1 MTDQS
6 ASTTST
12 TSTSGPSGYN
22 AAEITDLA
30 ALGAK
35 VEDTIESLEQY
46 IKDHDIFQQWNDA
59 LDTIREETGFDYGY
73 YDSPYYHE
81 ALFGWN
87 LSLTPHGIEFDTID
101 RDRDHLIFF
110 IPFTFLSPE
119 TRPQC
124 IADLRTK
131 YAALAE
137 RQGTAKRAEQEKARD
152 DAERA
157 LAKAQANLAALDQ
170 S

>member
-1 MTDQS
+1 MTDLS
-6 ASTTST
+6 ASTTTSATST
-12 TSTSGPSGYN
+12 TGYDAIGIAN
-22 AAEITDLA
+22 LA

-46 IKDHDIFQQWNDA
+46 IKDHDIFQQWNDT
-59 LDTIREETGFDYGY
+59 LDAIREETGFDYGY

-81 ALFGWN
+81 ALFGWD
-87 LSLTPHGIEFDTID
+87 LSLTADEIKFDTID
-101 RDRDHLIFF
+101 RDRDHLTFY

-137 RQGTAKRAEQEKARD
+137 RQGKAKRDEQEKARAA
-152 DAERA
+152 AERA
-157 LAKAQANLAALDQ
+157 LATAQANLAALDQ